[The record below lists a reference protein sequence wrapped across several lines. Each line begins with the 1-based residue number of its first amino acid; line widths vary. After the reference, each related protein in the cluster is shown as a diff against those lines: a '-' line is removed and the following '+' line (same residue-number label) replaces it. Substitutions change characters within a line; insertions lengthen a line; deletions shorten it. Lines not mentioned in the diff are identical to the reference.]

1 MSSPYTQDIDVSVK
15 AMQKRNEPS
24 LSEKLI
30 SLYTNYV
37 QKENEIANENIKNL
51 ANDFIPEK
59 QQLNLQIKNYNEI
72 LKIQDDINENYGGD
86 VNAYARN
93 KVTQD
98 YNKQA
103 AAAFGLRGVD
113 GAQIVQDNT
122 ATTSVDFLNKRTE
135 NYAKK
140 LNEVFATAG
149 KINLPKDYDATYVDK
164 MFSNEINR
172 LPTLEKQNGF
182 KLLANVITGQGL
194 NISSDYATA
203 KDDILKRVYSDI
215 PNKELGELGDQFK
228 ELYTI
233 DPRLAQQFETEIKD
247 NIVVGTNVNTQ
258 TNVIDKEINGVKLR
272 IAEAVTSY
280 KNKNGEIV
288 ILDPVIKVV
297 SEDEIVPDFENVKT
311 IIQSLSDV
319 GQKRYV
325 DLQGEGK
332 KYHEI
337 VRDLANNP
345 ANFKDSSAEAIFNA
359 YMSPQA
365 FETMQDAYNSWRVQN
380 GFATAEVD
388 PISRKLLVVP
398 VEGAETQKGYKTFEE
413 YRLELANN
421 ASGKAGR
428 ATPVTGNSEP
438 IVNANGDAEA
448 FNLSPASFKAPV
460 FQLSMQG
467 KNENLTSAKTGEVIS
482 LPVYAEESLG
492 LDNSQLAEDL
502 AEEFRDKDFSRVS
515 PAGIWFNKNNPV
527 ILDVVEAQAVLGNE
541 INETIE
547 LGWNVKDET
556 FAFRTIREKFKQ
568 ERGTVI
574 AKGFDYGRIAK
585 INRSLAQLNKVLEQ
599 GYILRPLTA
608 RGNEDKP
615 RNQIQLSQMQIDN
628 IKEDI
633 KELEKDKQ
641 EILDRNPP
649 SGYKEF
655 EKIQNRLRKLN
666 ARKNNFET
674 SRYEMNDIAYN
685 REVNFVESQIE
696 KAQKEM
702 DSLLGR
708 DTEPTEYGDG
718 PMNKLTMAE
727 SSNNPN
733 ALWKQSHRKRFA
745 DFVATES
752 TMDEV
757 LDFVR
762 LDGPYANWSKTQSK
776 GQNVHTPVGKYQFV
790 GATLRD
796 IKNRGGFEE
805 IGITGDTL
813 FSPEVQDKLFVWYMT
828 DTIRAAGENASQA
841 EVRNKVRA
849 RWEGAT
855 KENISDKELDKIIQE
870 VQQGTYI

>member
-24 LSEKLI
+24 LSEKLV

-51 ANDFIPEK
+51 ATDFIPEK

-72 LKIQDDINENYGGD
+72 LKIQDDINKNYGGD

-103 AAAFGLRGVD
+103 AASFGLRGVD
-113 GAQIVQDNT
+113 GAEIVQDNT
-122 ATTSVDFLNKRTE
+122 ATTSKDFLNARTE

-140 LNEVFATAG
+140 LNEVFTTAG
-149 KINLPKDYDATYVDK
+149 KINLPKEYDATYVDK

-194 NISSDYATA
+194 NISSDYGTA

-247 NIVVGTNVNTQ
+247 NIVVGTNVKTQ
-258 TNVIDKEINGVKLR
+258 TNFIDKEINGIKIRV
-272 IAEAVTSY
+272 AEAVTTY
-280 KNKNGEIV
+280 KSKNGEIV
-288 ILDPVIKVV
+288 ILPAVIKRI

-311 IIQSLSDV
+311 IIQSLSDA

-325 DLQGEGK
+325 ELQGEGK

-337 VRDLANNP
+337 VRDIANNP
-345 ANFKDSSAEAIFNA
+345 DNFKDSSAEAIFNA

-398 VEGAETQKGYKTFEE
+398 VEGAETQKGYQTFEE

-438 IVNANGDAEA
+438 IVNASGDAEA
-448 FNLSPASFKAPV
+448 FNLSPASFKAPL

-502 AEEFRDKDFSRVS
+502 AEEFKDKDFSRVS

-556 FAFRTIREKFKQ
+556 FAFRTIRQKFAQEQGVIDYGKIEKNNK
-568 ERGTVI
+568 VI
-574 AKGFDYGRIAK
+574 AR
-585 INRSLAQLNKVLEQ
+585 LEQQLEQ
-599 GYILRPLTA
+599 GYIVRPLTA
-608 RGNEDKP
+608 RGNENDP
-615 RNQIQLSQMQIDN
+615 MNQIQLSGQQIDN
-628 IKEDI
+628 ISKSIER
-633 KELEKDKQ
+633 LEEENQ
-641 EILDRNPP
+641 TLLETSTPV
-649 SGYKEF
+649 GYKSF
-655 EKIQNRLRKLN
+655 EKIQNRLEELN
-666 ARKNNFET
+666 ARKNRFET
-674 SRYEMNDIAYN
+674 SRYEMNDIEYE
-685 REVNFVESQIE
+685 REVNFVESEIV
-696 KAQKEM
+696 KNQKEM
-702 DSLLGR
+702 DSLLAR
-708 DTEPTEYGDG
+708 DVEPTEYGDG

-757 LDFVR
+757 LNFVR
-762 LDGPYANWSKTQSK
+762 LDGSYANWSKTQSK
-776 GQNVHTPVGKYQFV
+776 GKNIHTPVGKYQFV

-796 IKNRGGFEE
+796 IKDRGGFEE

-828 DTIRAAGENASQA
+828 DTIRAAGENASQT
-841 EVRNKVRA
+841 EVRNKVRS

-855 KENISDKELDKIIQE
+855 KENISDRELDKIIQE

>member
-1 MSSPYTQDIDVSVK
+1 MSSPYTQDIDVAVK

-37 QKENEIANENIKNL
+37 QKENEIANENIQNL
-51 ANDFIPEK
+51 ATDFIPEK

-72 LKIQDDINENYGGD
+72 LKIQDDINQNYGGD

-122 ATTSVDFLNKRTE
+122 ATTSKDFLNARTE

-140 LNEVFATAG
+140 LNEVFTTAG
-149 KINLPKDYDATYVDK
+149 KINLPKEYDATYVDK

-325 DLQGEGK
+325 ELQGEGK

-337 VRDLANNP
+337 VKDIANNP

-359 YMSPQA
+359 YMSPQN
-365 FETMQDAYNSWRVQN
+365 FETMQDAYNSWKVQN
-380 GFATAEVD
+380 GFATSEVD
-388 PISRKLLVVP
+388 PFTRKQIIIP

-448 FNLSPASFKAPV
+448 FNLSPASFRAPI

-568 ERGTVI
+568 ERGPDLTGFQQFEKDRR
-574 AKGFDYGRIAK
+574 AKARRSKQAKQNQRALTNNFRDTINSISGDLVPRPISFFTQTGREVAEAQDLSIIRDEVKQKFGIDVDRLLKQSMRIPFAVEQNEAQIPEIIDYIEKRKKEILSGTGSSLLARDEDYGI
-585 INRSLAQLNKVLEQ
+585 
-599 GYILRPLTA
+599 
-608 RGNEDKP
+608 
-615 RNQIQLSQMQIDN
+615 
-628 IKEDI
+628 
-633 KELEKDKQ
+633 
-641 EILDRNPP
+641 
-649 SGYKEF
+649 
-655 EKIQNRLRKLN
+655 
-666 ARKNNFET
+666 
-674 SRYEMNDIAYN
+674 
-685 REVNFVESQIE
+685 
-696 KAQKEM
+696 
-702 DSLLGR
+702 
-708 DTEPTEYGDG
+708 G
-718 PMNKLTMAE
+718 PVNKLTMAE
-727 SSNNPN
+727 SSNNPD
-733 ALWKQSHRKRFA
+733 ALWKQSHRNTF
-745 DFVATES
+745 DFKATES

-757 LDFVR
+757 LDFVK
-762 LDGPYANWSKTQSK
+762 LDGEYAQWSK
-776 GQNVHTPVGKYQFV
+776 GQSDAGKIHTPVGKYQFV

-796 IKNRGGFEE
+796 IKARGGFEE

-855 KENISDKELDKIIQE
+855 KKNISDKELDKIIQE